1 MISETLIIFLTSV
14 MSLNG
19 ISENDKKVQE
29 IKEISS
35 DKKRTEQIQPMSEN
49 LRKGGWDYN

>member
-19 ISENDKKVQE
+19 ITEKDNKALEV
-29 IKEISS
+29 KETSS
-35 DKKRTEQIQPMSEN
+35 DKKRTEQIQPLNET
-49 LRKGGWDYN
+49 LRAGGWDLN